1 MPIKGRDVSFSWLG
15 WRRVTRQ
22 TYALLVAMRSS
33 FGPVLTIAFVVTG
46 QWVVSLVEAQTISGV
61 TRVSVGGWSDPFDV
75 KKADALLEKM
85 IDSGEL
91 SLEATHGDTQI
102 PERKHEGFVQVF
114 RGIPVYGGNISRQ
127 TDRGATVSIF
137 GSIYSGIDVN
147 PNPIFSV
154 SDVAVL
160 QSLSISLA
168 PRQPA
173 HPLKVVRRLDGSYAL
188 VYQLTGDD
196 AVSYFV
202 DAHQGHVVMQVDG
215 KRRQSA
221 VGSGRGVHGDLK
233 KVSSTK
239 YSTRYEARD
248 QLRPSDIV
256 TFGPVDTDEGLNR
269 LAVGVVLPGD
279 IATNRDNNWIRR
291 GIVDTHVH
299 MGWTYD
305 YFFKRHS
312 WIGLNGQNSKV
323 YGVRSSSAFARNN
336 AFFAPPPFGPDGQG
350 LAIFGT
356 TSQGTPIT
364 TLDIVAHE
372 LMHGV
377 TEFGIRRRNGDG
389 LVSTYEQTL
398 GPSSVQ
404 IDGETVQ
411 CPALVL
417 RSADGVGRSFVCSDG
432 RFVLVSNHGGAI
444 GEALSDVFGT
454 ATENFFHPQGDGPLT
469 ADYLLG
475 EDLPELGRL
484 SGNRP
489 GPTRSLNDPASLR
502 IDPVGA
508 VGYPDHFSRL
518 LRFALVRVGEGQL
531 AIAPVVLFGDELFLL
546 RSADN
551 GGEHWNSTLLSH
563 VFYLAVEG
571 GRNRSS
577 GKHVRGVGFMSRGQ
591 IESAFFRAVTELMP
605 GSLLLP
611 DMANVMRQAVIDLFG
626 RNSSAGDAVFDA
638 LEAVGL

>member
-1 MPIKGRDVSFSWLG
+1 MT
-15 WRRVTRQ
+15 RRPH
-22 TYALLVAMRSS
+22 ALLVAMRSS
-33 FGPVLTIAFVVTG
+33 LGPILTITAMVTW
-46 QWVVSLVEAQTISGV
+46 QLTVSLVEAQTVSSV
-61 TRVSVGGWSDPFDV
+61 TRVSVGAWSDPVEV
-75 KKADALLEKM
+75 KKVDAVIEKM
-85 IDSGEL
+85 IGSGEL
-91 SLEATHGDTQI
+91 LLEATHSDSQI
-102 PERKHEGFVQVF
+102 SGRQHEGFVQIF
-114 RGIPVYGGNISRQ
+114 RGVPVYGANISRQ
-127 TDRGATVSIF
+127 TDRGTTVSIF
-137 GSIYSGIDVN
+137 GSIYTGIDVD

-154 SDVAVL
+154 SDVAAL
-160 QSLSISLA
+160 QSRSISLA
-168 PRQPA
+168 SRQQA
-173 HPLKVVRRLDGSYAL
+173 RPLKVVRRLNGSYAL
-188 VYQLTGDD
+188 VYQLNGDD

-215 KRRQSA
+215 IRRQSA
-221 VGSGRGVHGDLK
+221 VGSGRGVHGDAK
-233 KVSSTK
+233 KVSATRA
-239 YSTRYEARD
+239 STRYEARD

-256 TFGPVDTDEGLNR
+256 TFGPVDTDEGLSR
-269 LAVGVVLPGD
+269 LASGVVLPGD
-279 IATNRDNNWIRR
+279 IATNRDNNWVRR

-312 WIGLNGQNSKV
+312 WSGLNGRSSKV
-323 YGVRSSSAFARNN
+323 YGVRSSSTFARNN
-336 AFFAPPPFGPDGQG
+336 AFFAPPPFGPEGQG

-398 GPSSVQ
+398 GPRSVQ
-404 IDGETVQ
+404 IDGATVQ
-411 CPALVL
+411 CEALVL
-417 RSADGVGRSFVCSDG
+417 NSRDGVGRSFVCSEG
-432 RFVLVSNHGGAI
+432 HFVLVSNHGGAI

-484 SGNRP
+484 SGNRS
-489 GPTRSLNDPASLR
+489 GPARSLNDPASLR
-502 IDPVGA
+502 IDPAGA
-508 VGYPDHFSRL
+508 VGYPDHFSHL
-518 LRFALVRVGEGQL
+518 LRFALVRIDEGL
-531 AIAPVVLFGDELFLL
+531 VAIAPVVLFGNELFLL

-551 GGEHWNSTLLSH
+551 GGVHWNSTLLSH

-577 GKHVRGVGFMSRGQ
+577 GKNVRGVGYMSRGQ
-591 IESAFFRAVTELMP
+591 IESVFFRAVTELMP
-605 GSLLLP
+605 GALLLP
-611 DMANVMRQAVIDLFG
+611 DMANVMKQAVIDLFG
-626 RNSSAGDAVFDA
+626 QNSSAGNAVFDA